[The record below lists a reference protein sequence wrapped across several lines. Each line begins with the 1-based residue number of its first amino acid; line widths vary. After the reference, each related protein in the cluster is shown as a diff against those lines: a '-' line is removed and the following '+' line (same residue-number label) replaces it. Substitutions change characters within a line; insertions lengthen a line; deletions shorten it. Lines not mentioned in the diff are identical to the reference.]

1 MAKDILFLP
10 DGTEL
15 RTCHVPEPLY
25 ATADQRIYAL
35 EAKGLRELK
44 QEVVNT
50 SPGCVNVN
58 RKRKYMRVSFR
69 GKHYFVHRLVALAWV
84 ERLDTRMAMR
94 LEVDHING
102 VTTDNRVCNLE
113 WVTVAE
119 NRKRA
124 VILRAR
130 RMIALQDHRPELL
143 PENMQPEELLE
154 LFSKYN
160 VAGDCYAD

>member
-25 ATADQRIYAL
+25 ATADQRIFAL
-35 EAKGLRELK
+35 CASGLRELK

-50 SPGCVNVN
+50 SPGCVNVL
-58 RKRKYMRVSFR
+58 RKRKYMRVTFR
-69 GKHYFVHRLVALAWV
+69 CKHYFVHRLVAFAWLPAP
-84 ERLDTRMAMR
+84 EEGQT
-94 LEVDHING
+94 EIDHING

-124 VILRAR
+124 RLLRVLR
-130 RMIALQDHRPELL
+130 SIGRDPKQMSR
-143 PENMQPEELLE
+143 EELLE
-154 LFSKYN
+154 IFSKYEFRN
-160 VAGDCYAD
+160 EIPD

>member
-15 RTCHVPEPLY
+15 RTCHVPEPIY

-35 EAKGLRELK
+35 SANGLRELK

-69 GKHYFVHRLVALAWV
+69 GKHYFVHRLVALAWLPAPKDGQT
-84 ERLDTRMAMR
+84 EI
-94 LEVDHING
+94 DHING

-143 PENMQPEELLE
+143 PENMQPAELLS
-154 LFSKYN
+154 LFNSYN
-160 VAGDCYAD
+160 VAGDVYTGE

>member
-10 DGTEL
+10 NGTEL

-25 ATADQRIYAL
+25 ATADQSIFAL
-35 EAKGLRELK
+35 GASGLRELK

-58 RKRKYMRVSFR
+58 RKRKYMRVTFR
-69 GKHYFVHRLVALAWV
+69 GKHYFVHRLVALAWLPTPKNGQT
-84 ERLDTRMAMR
+84 EI
-94 LEVDHING
+94 DHING
-102 VTTDNRVCNLE
+102 VTTDNRVYNLE

-124 VILRAR
+124 AILRAR
-130 RMIALQDHRPELL
+130 RMIAQQDGRPELL
-143 PENMQPEELLE
+143 PENMKPEELLE

-160 VAGDCYAD
+160 VAGDVYAD

>member
-15 RTCHVPEPLY
+15 RTSHVPEPIY
-25 ATADQRIYAL
+25 ATADQRIFVL
-35 EAKGLRELK
+35 ETKGLRELK

-69 GKHYFVHRLVALAWV
+69 GKHYFVHRLVALAWLPAPQDGQT
-84 ERLDTRMAMR
+84 EI
-94 LEVDHING
+94 DHING

-143 PENMQPEELLE
+143 PENMQPAELLS
-154 LFSKYN
+154 LFNSYN
-160 VAGDCYAD
+160 VAGDVYTGE

>member
-15 RTCHVPEPLY
+15 RTCHVPEPIY

-35 EAKGLRELK
+35 SANGLRELK

-69 GKHYFVHRLVALAWV
+69 GKHYFVHRLVALAWLPAPKDGQT
-84 ERLDTRMAMR
+84 EI
-94 LEVDHING
+94 DHING

-124 VILRAR
+124 AILRAR
-130 RMIALQDHRPELL
+130 RMIAQQDGRPELL
-143 PENMQPEELLE
+143 PENMKPEELLE

-160 VAGDCYAD
+160 VAGDVYAD